1 MVHDFGLEPGE
12 RLVHRVTVDDVDR
25 VDPGAVARDHRVAGL
40 GEMRDEMAARESA
53 RAGDERLHAI
63 SSR

>member
-1 MVHDFGLEPGE
+1 VHC
-12 RLVHRVTVDDVDR
+12 VTVDDVDR

-63 SSR
+63 NSR